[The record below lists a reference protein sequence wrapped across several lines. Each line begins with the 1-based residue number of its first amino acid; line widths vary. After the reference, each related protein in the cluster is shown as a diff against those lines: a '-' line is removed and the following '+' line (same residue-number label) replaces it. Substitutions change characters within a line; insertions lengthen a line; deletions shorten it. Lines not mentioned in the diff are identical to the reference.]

1 MRLTRRSE
9 VAIGILTACARSPM
23 HKIRTLQAAKV
34 AGTTKLHAAQVVNL
48 LVHEGLLLTGRG
60 RRGGIEL
67 AVPPQEILLGDV
79 LRRMQPDIAK
89 YSDIRIEDQQETQ
102 RTSFNAIM
110 EAAEV
115 NFLGFMDRFSISDL
129 VSDPAGEKISVLDV
143 TSFDHVVP
151 IRGTDNCPP
160 VSRQ

>member
-23 HKIRTLQAAKV
+23 HRIRTLQAAKA

-48 LVHEGLLLTGRG
+48 LVHEGFLLTGRG
-60 RRGGIEL
+60 RSSGIEL

-79 LRRMQPDIAK
+79 LRRVQPDVAK
-89 YSDIRIEDQQETQ
+89 YSEIDIADQQDAQ
-102 RTSFNAIM
+102 RTSFSTIM
-110 EAAEV
+110 EEAEA
-115 NFLGFMDRFSISDL
+115 NFLEFMDRFSILDL
-129 VSDPAGEKISVLDV
+129 VSDQTATQINLVGV
-143 TSFDHVVP
+143 TSFDHAVP
-151 IRGTDNCPP
+151 TRGADNCPA